1 MEVKMKL
8 LWIEDFGSGV
18 AGSKLAIDM
27 FGDLIPKSIF
37 DGEYNHDE
45 EVWTELPRLFE
56 KHTIHRIYICKSYL
70 EWEKVYGD
78 HNGDFDIIFIDI
90 NLESYKTPK
99 SKLPIK
105 YLNFDKKAGF
115 YIYNQLIKDGFPEGN
130 IVFFTAEG
138 NTLKSF
144 ERMCGDMLTDKP
156 KNAFEKKSTH
166 YERLRKWIT
175 KKINS
180 RYYILRRGIIEGCRF
195 LKKEL
200 ENTKT
205 NDLEQR
211 LLFYKTTSDVVFHDP
226 EIYQKEASDYLTKLE
241 NFLPLKPLADKT
253 DIYELFLKELA
264 GKWGKSSGYFRREK
278 ELPQT
283 TSRLE
288 DNFYKTSQFLM
299 KMLRNWTAH
308 DKISFK
314 VSESEVAYFFMLGM
328 RSWIKL
334 DISNLYE
341 YEKIFSNVFNSL
353 SPQEMNK
360 IDSKIENHLDESFYE
375 LLSEFKRKPDFGSQD
390 NYFLSL
396 LKEYGEAPEKYEGNF
411 YGILREEVRSRSLRL
426 FYQSFW
432 HGLFPLW
439 IKSNYGNFQSVNFD
453 IESIPPNSFLYLLG
467 RLIFKYSFDKVDK
480 DKTEEK

>member
-18 AGSKLAIDM
+18 AGSKIAIDM

-37 DGEYNHDE
+37 DDEYNHDE

-70 EWEKVYGD
+70 EWKKVYGD

-90 NLESYKTPK
+90 NLEAYKTPK
-99 SKLPIK
+99 SKIPVNH
-105 YLNFDKKAGF
+105 LNFDKKAGF
-115 YIYNQLIKDGFPEGN
+115 YIYNQLIKDCFPEDN

-138 NTLKSF
+138 NSLKNF
-144 ERMCGDMLTDKP
+144 ERMCGEMLTDKP

-200 ENTKT
+200 ENTKA

-211 LLFYKTTSDVVFHDP
+211 LLFYKTTSDTVFHNP
-226 EIYQKEASDYLTKLE
+226 EFYRTEVEDYLKKLE
-241 NFLPLKPLADKT
+241 NFLPLKPPDDLGHV
-253 DIYELFLKELA
+253 YQLFIKEMVE
-264 GKWGKSSGYFRREK
+264 KWEKSFGYFRREK
-278 ELPQT
+278 GTLLT
-283 TSRLE
+283 NSMLE
-288 DNFYKTSQFLM
+288 ENLYKTSQFMM
-299 KMLRNWTAH
+299 KLVRNWLSH
-308 DKISFK
+308 GKFSSDIS
-314 VSESEVAYFFMLGM
+314 EREVAYFFILAM
-328 RSWIKL
+328 RSRIRL
-334 DISNLYE
+334 DTSKVYFHELILSDL
-341 YEKIFSNVFNSL
+341 FNSFPL
-353 SPQEMNK
+353 EEINK
-360 IDSKIENHLDESFYE
+360 ENMMIRRCLDESFFE
-375 LLSEFKRKPDFGSQD
+375 LNKEFKSKPDIGESD

-396 LKEYGEAPEKYEGNF
+396 LNYFGKASEISDGSRARISREY
-411 YGILREEVRSRSLRL
+411 IRERSIRL
-426 FYQSFW
+426 FYQGYW

-439 IKSNYGNFQSVNFD
+439 LNFHKDGIIHSVNFV
-453 IESIPPNSFLYLLG
+453 IEQVKDDTFPFFLG
-467 RLIFKYSFDKVDK
+467 RMIFRYAFEHSNEGK
-480 DKTEEK
+480 